1 MRFKVLLF
9 VVHCNLYFYSHSH
22 SLQFAIT
29 SVGPAYY
36 ILMHK
41 ISLLWIPKQQLFCK
55 PNPEMGSRD
64 YKFLNPGYW
73 D

>member
-1 MRFKVLLF
+1 MHFKVLLF
-9 VVHCNLYFYSHSH
+9 VVNCNLYFYSHSH
-22 SLQFAIT
+22 SLQFAIR

-41 ISLLWIPKQQLFCK
+41 ISLLWIPKFRK
-55 PNPEMGSRD
+55 PNPETGSRD
-64 YKFLNPGYW
+64 YKFLNLRSR